1 MLFQAL
7 DDKKECVG
15 VFAEGE
21 LHFDTLPEKLTHTW
35 SMSSSIDN
43 EDIQYAKIYAEG
55 KELRE
60 VCPDHLEEN
69 YGKVLSLI
77 HI

>member
-21 LHFDTLPEKLTHTW
+21 LHFDKLPDNLTHTW
-35 SMSSSIDN
+35 SFSSSIEG
-43 EDIQYAKIYAEG
+43 EDIQYAKI
-55 KELRE
+55 
-60 VCPDHLEEN
+60 
-69 YGKVLSLI
+69 
-77 HI
+77 